1 MYKMPHL
8 AGEVALLRE
17 IDLPVLFPVLFP
29 LRASATK
36 LVNIFI
42 SENEGFCYL
51 VVLFVGV
58 GY

>member
-17 IDLPVLFPVLFP
+17 IDLPVLFP